1 VRYVRASAA
10 GETAP
15 QTHVAKRRFWLATPA
30 TATVL
35 AGLILLLAAA
45 VVPLALAALQGVL
58 PNAGQVVP
66 FLPIAAVGLVIA
78 RHRPRNPIGWLLLAA
93 AAGVLLTDA
102 ADLYVWLVYRL
113 GHRLPLG
120 PLAVLLAFT
129 QFTLYMTLPVAILLF
144 PDGTLPS
151 PRWRWVLR
159 AYLAVTGF
167 LLVSVYAAV
176 AGLIVAHD
184 VRIDASGDLASLDSS
199 AGRTAWLTP
208 VHEVIFPVMVGF
220 WLAFAA
226 RLLLSWRRGSIV
238 RRQQLKWL
246 LTGCAIALAAGVISI
261 VSRLITHT
269 PAAVQAAADLISD
282 LGLAVLAVCVGMAI
296 LRYRLYDIDRIISRT
311 LAYAV
316 VTGLLVGLYAGLVLL
331 ATRVLSFHTP
341 VAVAASTLAA
351 AALFN
356 PLRRR
361 VQRAVDRR
369 FNRARYDADQT
380 VAAFAARLK
389 DAVDLYSV
397 RDDLAAVVDQA
408 LEPAHVS
415 VWISQHG

>member
-10 GETAP
+10 SETAP
-15 QTHVAKRRFWLATPA
+15 QTHVAKRRFWLAAPA

-35 AGLILLLAAA
+35 AVLVLLLAAA
-45 VVPLALAALQGVL
+45 VVPLALAARQDVL
-58 PNAGQVVP
+58 SNAGQVVP

-93 AAGVLLTDA
+93 AAGAVLTDA

-113 GHRLPLG
+113 GHHLPLG

-144 PDGTLPS
+144 PDGALPS

-184 VRIDASGDLASLDSS
+184 VRIDASGDLATLDHPS
-199 AGRTAWLTP
+199 GGTAWLTP
-208 VHEVIFPVMVGF
+208 VHEVIFPVMAAF

-226 RLLLSWRRGSIV
+226 RLLLSWRRASTV

-246 LTGCAIALAAGVISI
+246 LTGCAIALATGVIS
-261 VSRLITHT
+261 VVAGLFPHT
-269 PAAVQAAADLISD
+269 PAAVQATANLISD
-282 LGLAVLAVCVGMAI
+282 LGFAVLAVCVGMAI

-311 LAYAV
+311 LAYAI

-389 DAVDLYSV
+389 DAVDLDSV

-415 VWISQHG
+415 VWTSQHS